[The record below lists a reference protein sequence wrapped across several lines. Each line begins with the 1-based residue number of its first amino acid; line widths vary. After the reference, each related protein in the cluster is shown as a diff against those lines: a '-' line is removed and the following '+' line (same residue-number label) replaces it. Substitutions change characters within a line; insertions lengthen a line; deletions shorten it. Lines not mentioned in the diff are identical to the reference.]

1 MNHRL
6 PNDAAVFVSATAT
19 SHWTRSR
26 SFLMSSGADLLS
38 SSVATSRSMAVFPR
52 SSSFS
57 ACGLPH
63 DDDDGRPYLPQKR
76 RGPTAPLCAGR
87 PAWSRMLTRYD
98 AVAFS
103 PSP

>member
-1 MNHRL
+1 
-6 PNDAAVFVSATAT
+6 
-19 SHWTRSR
+19 
-26 SFLMSSGADLLS
+26 MSSGADLLS

-52 SSSFS
+52 SSSVS
-57 ACGLPH
+57 AGGLPH
-63 DDDDGRPYLPQKR
+63 DDDGGPYLPQKR

>member
-1 MNHRL
+1 
-6 PNDAAVFVSATAT
+6 
-19 SHWTRSR
+19 
-26 SFLMSSGADLLS
+26 MSSGANLLS

-52 SSSFS
+52 SSSVS
-57 ACGLPH
+57 AGGLPH

-103 PSP
+103 SSPQASKSSAETKPRWPESMPLG